1 MKINKSL
8 SACQSVSDS
17 SSSSSD
23 DWTQIKK
30 VTNLSLLWLNLRV
43 AALSCCSCLF
53 PEPPSVR
60 LACPSVRPVEEAPD
74 RKSPEMGRRNSEA
87 DWTTLHVQQIDGSHV
102 ESLWIQNG
110 EFDGCDFAYNHGQNW
125 TFVLIKQDWRS
136 SRAARSRDATKDA
149 VCPST
154 ESCLSVL
161 MLIRRSTG

>member
-60 LACPSVRPVEEAPD
+60 LACPSVRPSVRWKKPRIGRARRWGGGT
-74 RKSPEMGRRNSEA
+74 RKLIGRHCMCSKSTDPTLSHYGYRMVSLT
-87 DWTTLHVQQIDGSHV
+87 DVTLHI
-102 ESLWIQNG
+102 I
-110 EFDGCDFAYNHGQNW
+110 
-125 TFVLIKQDWRS
+125 T
-136 SRAARSRDATKDA
+136 ARTG
-149 VCPST
+149 
-154 ESCLSVL
+154 LSF
-161 MLIRRSTG
+161 